1 MSLALCTLALGSFLS
16 PQRIASGATA
26 PHACCDRTPHAIA
39 QLEGVAASVARFFG
53 GPATDEAA
61 DEGAYEGAGEGAYEL
76 PDPEAAGEAMYV
88 RLSEEERE
96 SGEMSPKTINAAAD
110 AMAAYGVVCLQGAL
124 PPAQI
129 ERYRAAV
136 DRSFEACISAL
147 TERGLEMDEPFAF
160 REICHR
166 APRRYDMQLGAN
178 GLLPLPPAD
187 ASSLRERAWMPL
199 LKRLLGASMVHN
211 FDGAVIAEPGA
222 ESQERPNLAEPRAT
236 RAAPHTP
243 APVRERACSRPDGQP
258 PPPRTDA
265 AHGRRASLPRDAR
278 VQRRRAGA
286 HHQRLRPACRLHS

>member
-53 GPATDEAA
+53 GPAI
-61 DEGAYEGAGEGAYEL
+61 DEGANEGADEGAYEL

-166 APRRYDMQLGAN
+166 APRRYDMQLGSAA
-178 GLLPLPPAD
+178 LLPLPPA
-187 ASSLRERAWMPL
+187 AAAALRDCAWTPL
-199 LKRLLGASMVHN
+199 LRRLLGASTVSYTH
-211 FDGAVIAEPGA
+211 
-222 ESQERPNLAEPRAT
+222 LT
-236 RAAPHTP
+236 
-243 APVRERACSRPDGQP
+243 
-258 PPPRTDA
+258 
-265 AHGRRASLPRDAR
+265 LPTKA
-278 VQRRRAGA
+278 
-286 HHQRLRPACRLHS
+286 